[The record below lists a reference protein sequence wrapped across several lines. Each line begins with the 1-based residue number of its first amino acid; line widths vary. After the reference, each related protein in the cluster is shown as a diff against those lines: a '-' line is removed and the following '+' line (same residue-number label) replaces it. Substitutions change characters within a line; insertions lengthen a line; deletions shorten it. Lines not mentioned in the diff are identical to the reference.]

1 MGLSTYILIFI
12 ALDFALSVRIPFNS
26 EKFEQ
31 FEFPE
36 YTVEENSH
44 RILKALDPND
54 HKVSKLPGLPNSLS
68 ITQYAGHINVDEA
81 KNGNLFYW
89 LFESPQNS
97 KDLPL
102 LVWLNGGP
110 GCSSM
115 DGLFLELGP
124 FKLDKNNLDVK
135 SNPSSWHNVANLL
148 FIDQPVGTGLSYTTA
163 RDGYCSNDEQVNK
176 HFYKF
181 MQSFLQL
188 HSRYVTT
195 DSSGRKISRPFFISG
210 ESHAGHYIPS
220 MSAYIL
226 NQNQN
231 ILASTDG
238 SNSDILIS
246 LQGIA
251 LGNPWME
258 PYYQY
263 DTSDFSHG
271 LGFITQTQKNKLK
284 ESEKQCRTFLKQGRY
299 NQKICFNLLD
309 DIIDGSTVAG
319 NEKVLMY
326 DARRTVHN
334 TRTFPPGKD
343 GVEEYLNRKEVR
355 SALHASSTPQKYVEC
370 ADPPFYALS
379 HQDGKGISNE
389 LAALLNSEI
398 RVLVYSGQ
406 YDIVCNHLGSEKVLD
421 SLQWTGTEGWLKTQP
436 SVWIVNKKP
445 AGHLKTY
452 KNLQSLL
459 GKAIFCLR

>member
-1 MGLSTYILIFI
+1 MVTMKLLVCVLV
-12 ALDFALSVRIPFNS
+12 ALASRLGAGMRIPFDS
-26 EKFEQ
+26 DKFEQ
-31 FEFPE
+31 FQFPE
-36 YTVEENSH
+36 YSVEESSR
-44 RILKALDPND
+44 RILKASDPND
-54 HKVSKLPGLPNSLS
+54 HKVSKLPGLPSSLS

-102 LVWLNGGP
+102 MVWLNGGP

-124 FKLDKNNLDVK
+124 FKLDKNNQDIK

-163 RDGYCSNDEQVNK
+163 RDGYCGNDEQVNN

-181 MQSFLQL
+181 MQSFFQL
-188 HSRYVTT
+188 HKRYVST
-195 DSSGRKISRPFFISG
+195 DAEGRKVSRPFFMAG
-210 ESHAGHYIPS
+210 ESHAGHFIPS
-220 MSAYIL
+220 MAAYIL
-226 NQNQN
+226 NQNKNLQS
-231 ILASTDG
+231 STDG
-238 SNSDILIS
+238 SSDIVINM
-246 LQGIA
+246 QGIA

-271 LGFITQTQKNKLK
+271 LGLITQTQKNKLK
-284 ESEKQCRTFLKQGRY
+284 ENEKQCRNFLKQGRF

-309 DIIDGSTVAG
+309 DIIDGSTVTG
-319 NEKVLMY
+319 SEKVLMY

-334 TRTFPPGKD
+334 TRSFPPGKD

-355 SALHASSTPQKYVEC
+355 SALHATSTPQKFVEC

-389 LAALLNSEI
+389 LVALLNSEV
-398 RVLVYSGQ
+398 RVMVYSGQ
-406 YDIVCNHLGSEKVLD
+406 YDIVCNHMGSEKVLD
-421 SLQWTGTEGWLKTQP
+421 SLQWEGADGWSKSQP
-436 SVWIVNKKP
+436 NVWIVNKKP
-445 AGHLKTY
+445 AGHLKTF
-452 KNLQSLL
+452 KNLQSLI
-459 GKAIFCLR
+459 GMQYS